1 MNESEDIISNLQD
14 MKWSDFNKDVSR
26 VISSINARNMI
37 KPVNYFQDVKPSLEN
52 QKLIEQ
58 VDKLEKELD
67 IQNRKRHNQKK
78 QSRIQ
83 RNKIDQLEKKLGKT
97 YPFADNGKA
106 WVNRY

>member
-1 MNESEDIISNLQD
+1 MNEGEDIISNLRGMD
-14 MKWSDFNKDVSR
+14 WSDFNKDVSR
-26 VISSINARNMI
+26 VMSSINAGNMI
-37 KPVNYFQDVKPSLEN
+37 KPVNYFQDVKPSLENIEN

-83 RNKIDQLEKKLGKT
+83 RNKIDQLEKKVRK
-97 YPFADNGKA
+97 D
-106 WVNRY
+106 VSICR